1 MPVFI
6 DHNSVVN
13 FIISGSILFWPLVI
27 ISHSDKNKLF
37 FIYLAEC
44 NTALGLENLRI
55 KDSQLSAHSYYQS
68 LSAGAGIAVETHP
81 RCARLNNNYCAWC
94 GPRGN
99 GQYIQVDLRQDFT
112 LTGIATQGFEALSD
126 YYVRRYNV
134 SHSRDGYTWS
144 IFPVS
149 INLSFCDINNNNDGD
164 DNIYSDIN
172 WW

>member
-1 MPVFI
+1 MT
-6 DHNSVVN
+6 
-13 FIISGSILFWPLVI
+13 ISYHFSC
-27 ISHSDKNKLF
+27 KNKLL

-44 NTALGLENLRI
+44 NTALGLEHLGI

-68 LSAGAGIAVETHP
+68 LSAVTGKAVETHP

-99 GQYIQVDLRQDFT
+99 GQYIQVDLRQDFI

-126 YYVRRYNV
+126 YYVRRYKV

-149 INLSFCDINNNNDGD
+149 INLSFCQ
-164 DNIYSDIN
+164 
-172 WW
+172 